1 MTQLFIILQ
10 QASGQPSAG
19 SSWSMWVMLALIF
32 VVMYLFMIRPQ
43 RKQQKELEKFR
54 NELKKGD
61 KVVTA
66 GGIYGTVDEIKDNTV
81 LIKVDGEVKLR
92 VAKNSLVRDFS
103 DAQQQ

>member
-1 MTQLFIILQ
+1 MGTFTILQ
-10 QASGQPSAG
+10 AAQPAQQTGSGL
-19 SSWSMWVMLALIF
+19 SMWLMLILIF
-32 VVMYLFMIRPQ
+32 GVMYLFMIRPQ

-66 GGIYGTVDEIKDNTV
+66 GGIFGVIDEVKDRSV

-92 VAKNSLVRDFS
+92 VDKNSIVRDYS
-103 DAQQQ
+103 ETNQQ